1 MIIMAA
7 LLSINIDLTALFS
20 RSPKATATPTATCHI
35 TTTSHRFVGNPG
47 STFRYDGETFRIP
60 ARGWIELVASPKATT
75 YEMAGRALPLNVFPR
90 DGFGTETV
98 QLPNLTE

>member
-20 RSPKATATPTATCHI
+20 RAPKTASPTATCHI

-75 YEMAGRALPLNVFPR
+75 YEMAGRSLPLNVFPR

-98 QLPNLTE
+98 QLPNVTD